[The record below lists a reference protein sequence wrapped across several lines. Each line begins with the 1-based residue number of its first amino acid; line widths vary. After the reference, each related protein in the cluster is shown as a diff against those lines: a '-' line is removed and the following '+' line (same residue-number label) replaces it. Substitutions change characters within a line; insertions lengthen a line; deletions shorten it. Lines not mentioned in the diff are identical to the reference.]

1 MRNPGAPAGVEL
13 DGTAA
18 AVTGPTE
25 HLYKVLVIGEFG
37 VGKTSLIRRYTE
49 GYFSPN
55 YKLTI
60 GVDFALKSLEWDNNT
75 KINLQLWDIA
85 GHERFGHMT
94 RVYYKYAIAAI
105 IVFDLSRPATFD
117 SVLKWLEDVNSKVML
132 ANESP
137 VPVMLLANKCDIED
151 ISVEVEKMNS
161 FCKEKNFIGWYQTS
175 AKTGLNID
183 ECMHFLVEHILSLPT
198 GAKKP
203 RERMTNSM
211 GVMENIEISS
221 SLSER
226 RESRELGKS
235 RSGGDH
241 QQSSC
246 C

>member
-1 MRNPGAPAGVEL
+1 MA
-13 DGTAA
+13 TAA
-18 AVTGPTE
+18 GLQLDSTANAVTGPTE

-49 GYFSPN
+49 GSFSPN

-60 GVDFALKSLEWDNNT
+60 GVDFGLKCLEWDNNT

-132 ANESP
+132 ANEDP

-161 FCKEKNFIGWYQTS
+161 FCKDKNFIGWYQTS

-183 ECMHFLVEHILSLPT
+183 ECMQFLVEHILSLPS

-203 RERMTNSM
+203 RDRMTNSM
-211 GVMENIEISS
+211 GILDNIEMSS
-221 SLSER
+221 SAS
-226 RESRELGKS
+226 ESRASSELG
-235 RSGGDH
+235 RNRGGGDERNGG
-241 QQSSC
+241 C